1 MTATAAMV
9 SLFADRACDTQAPY
23 SQKLIGLGTNS
34 EIPDLDHSQDVTIAV
49 LEGLGNLAVGDRTV
63 TLQPGVFVFIPAG
76 IPRTLKAE
84 TTLNLLLINSEADPD
99 MSESAWLMNF
109 QF

>member
-9 SLFADRACDTQAPY
+9 SLFADRTCDTQPP
-23 SQKLIGLGTNS
+23 SIQKLISLGTNS

-76 IPRTLKAE
+76 IPRTLKVE
-84 TTLNLLLINSEADPD
+84 TTLNLLLINCEADPD

-109 QF
+109 QL